1 MNDAHTTLEE
11 LRNILGKFNAARG
24 WDKDHNFN
32 MLAKSVTVESSELM
46 NEVVWMTDEQI
57 DTALQNDPAFTQRV
71 ELEIVDILYNVIE
84 LARILDM
91 DLSATMEKKLQE
103 LETRY
108 PPINQQSTDT

>member
-1 MNDAHTTLEE
+1 MNDNTTTLEE
-11 LRNILGKFNAARG
+11 LRKQLEEFNAARG

-32 MLAKSVTVESSELM
+32 MLAKSVTVESSELL

-57 DTALQNDPAFTQRV
+57 DTALKNDPAFTQRV
-71 ELEIVDILYNVIE
+71 ELEVVDILYNVVE

-91 DLSATMEKKLQE
+91 DLSATMEKKLEE

-108 PPINQQSTDT
+108 PPVSTQEHKT